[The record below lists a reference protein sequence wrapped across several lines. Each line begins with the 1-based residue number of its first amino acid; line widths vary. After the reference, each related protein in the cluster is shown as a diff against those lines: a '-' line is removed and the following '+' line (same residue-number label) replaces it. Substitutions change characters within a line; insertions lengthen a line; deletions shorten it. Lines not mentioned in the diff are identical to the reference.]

1 MKTHLFIVGSLVF
14 LAACSATQIIRK
26 KSNDA
31 KVQDQLEALFTAC
44 QDQDYATAA
53 ASIVY
58 RGNDEAR
65 RWKDVLH
72 YEVEDEK
79 NDVDRVCKDI
89 RDLLAGSDSYAW
101 GEYLEEAESEGVW
114 HVQAVRFKKG
124 IQRQER
130 HFAFLMIGEV
140 FALGDID

>member
-1 MKTHLFIVGSLVF
+1 MKTHLLIVFSLVF
-14 LAACSATQIIRK
+14 LAACSATQITR

-44 QDQDYATAA
+44 QAQDYATAA
-53 ASIVY
+53 ASIAY

-65 RWKDVLH
+65 RWKDVSN
-72 YEVEDEK
+72 YEAEEEK
-79 NDVDRVCKDI
+79 RHVDRICKDI
-89 RDLLAGSDSYAW
+89 RDLLTGSDSYAW

-114 HVQAVRFKKG
+114 HVQAVRFEKG
-124 IQRQER
+124 IRRQER

>member
-1 MKTHLFIVGSLVF
+1 MKTRLLILFSLA
-14 LAACSATQIIRK
+14 LLTACSATQITR

-65 RWKDVLH
+65 RWKAVSN
-72 YEVEDEK
+72 YEAEDDK
-79 NDVDRVCKDI
+79 SYVDRVCKDI
-89 RDLLAGSDSYAW
+89 RDLLAGSDSYTW
-101 GEYLEEAESEGVW
+101 GAYLEEAESEGV
-114 HVQAVRFKKG
+114 
-124 IQRQER
+124 
-130 HFAFLMIGEV
+130 
-140 FALGDID
+140 

>member
-1 MKTHLFIVGSLVF
+1 MKTHLLIVFSLVL

-44 QDQDYATAA
+44 QDQAYATAA

-58 RGNDEAR
+58 RGDDEDR
-65 RWKDVLH
+65 RWKDVSN
-72 YEVEDEK
+72 YEAEDEK
-79 NDVDRVCKDI
+79 NDVERVCKDI

-114 HVQAVRFKKG
+114 HVQAVRFEKG
-124 IQRQER
+124 VQRQER
-130 HFAFLMIGEV
+130 HFSFLMIGEV